1 MRPKVENNETSFLST
16 SEKLASRLTSDCS
29 DSVVLNVDRV
39 ICYIFDNMR
48 LCLIIFAIRPKIQVC
63 AANWNAFRF

>member
-48 LCLIIFAIRPKIQVC
+48 LCLITFAIRPKIQVC